1 VNRKILSLFFTRG
14 ISLKIWVETGLFER
28 EKSIYERHL
37 ELGTLQK
44 VYFFTYGTSDTEV
57 YEKLKQ
63 QGRIHESIKVFQM
76 PIFFNIWLGSWLYSF
91 ALPFVHRK
99 ALKKSHILKT
109 NQMDGSW
116 SAVIAKFLYNKKLIV
131 RTGFTQSIFFKK
143 SNKNKLIILLSSVVE
158 RFSYIFCNIG
168 VVASYQDQEYIL
180 NKYNPNKAQVK
191 VIHNYIDTK
200 LFRDNR
206 VAKFKNR
213 IICIGRL
220 SHQKNLFNLI
230 DAINQF
236 DLILDVYG
244 NGKLRVE
251 LESYALEKNARVNFK
266 GIVKNDC
273 LPDILNKYKYYV
285 ISSFYEGMPKSLL
298 EAMSCSLICVGAN
311 VRGVNEVI
319 TDKIN
324 GFLAKDTSVEC
335 LSDSI
340 SEAINYDQI
349 DMISQNAR
357 LLIEREFSLNMAAQR
372 EKKIFDELI

>member
-14 ISLKIWVETGLFER
+14 ISLKTWVETGLFER

-57 YEKLKQ
+57 YKKLKQ
-63 QGRIHESIKVFQM
+63 QGRIHSSIQVIQM
-76 PIFFNIWLGSWLYSF
+76 PKLFNIWLGSWIYSF
-91 ALPFVHRK
+91 VLPFIHGK
-99 ALKKSHILKT
+99 TLKKSQFYKT
-109 NQMDGSW
+109 NQIDGSW
-116 SAVIAKFLYNKKLIV
+116 SAVIANFMYKNKLIV

-143 SNKNKLIILLSSVVE
+143 AKKNFLTIFLSGVVE
-158 RFSYIFCNIG
+158 RFAYYYCDIG
-168 VVASYQDQEYIL
+168 IVSSYQDRQYLL
-180 NKYNPNKAQVK
+180 NRYNVDSNKIK
-191 VIHNYIDTK
+191 VIHNYIDTN
-200 LFRDNR
+200 LFR
-206 VAKFKNR
+206 KIKNTKINNK
-213 IICIGRL
+213 IIFIGRL
-220 SHQKNLFNLI
+220 TQQKNLFNLI
-230 DAINQF
+230 DAIAYIG
-236 DLILDVYG
+236 LSLDIYG
-244 NGKLRVE
+244 NGELRHK
-251 LESYALEKNARVNFK
+251 LESYALKKNAIVSFK
-266 GIVKNDC
+266 GVVENDK
-273 LPDILNKYKYYV
+273 LPYILNKYRYYV
-285 ISSFYEGMPKSLL
+285 IPSLYEGMPKSLL

-340 SEAINYDQI
+340 SEAIKYDQI

-357 LLIEREFSLNMAAQR
+357 LLIERGFSLNMAAER

>member
-1 VNRKILSLFFTRG
+1 
-14 ISLKIWVETGLFER
+14 
-28 EKSIYERHL
+28 
-37 ELGTLQK
+37 
-44 VYFFTYGTSDTEV
+44 
-57 YEKLKQ
+57 
-63 QGRIHESIKVFQM
+63 
-76 PIFFNIWLGSWLYSF
+76 
-91 ALPFVHRK
+91 
-99 ALKKSHILKT
+99 
-109 NQMDGSW
+109 
-116 SAVIAKFLYNKKLIV
+116 
-131 RTGFTQSIFFKK
+131 
-143 SNKNKLIILLSSVVE
+143 
-158 RFSYIFCNIG
+158 
-168 VVASYQDQEYIL
+168 
-180 NKYNPNKAQVK
+180 
-191 VIHNYIDTK
+191 
-200 LFRDNR
+200 
-206 VAKFKNR
+206 
-213 IICIGRL
+213 
-220 SHQKNLFNLI
+220 
-230 DAINQF
+230 
-236 DLILDVYG
+236 VYG